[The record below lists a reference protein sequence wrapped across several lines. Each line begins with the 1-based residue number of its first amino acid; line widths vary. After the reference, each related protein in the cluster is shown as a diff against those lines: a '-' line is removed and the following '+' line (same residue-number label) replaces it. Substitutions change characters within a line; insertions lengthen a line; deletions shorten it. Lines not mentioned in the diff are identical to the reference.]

1 MTMPRKEKTILGA
14 LAAGAAVLAMWI
26 AEPPSAHADV
36 NPDDAE
42 LFCSRLD
49 VDASPAT
56 FFREAGNMILDGLTK
71 DQAAELIVYAIGQVC
86 PEYNDEF
93 QVAVDSLEK
102 KPVLNRA
109 V

>member
-1 MTMPRKEKTILGA
+1 MTSRREKTTLSL
-14 LAAGAAVLAMWI
+14 LAAGAALLAMWI

-56 FFREAGNMILDGLTK
+56 FFREAGNTILDGLTK
-71 DQAAELIVYAIGQVC
+71 DEAAELIVYAVNEVC
-86 PEYNDEF
+86 PEYLPAF

-102 KPVLNRA
+102 ETLLNRA